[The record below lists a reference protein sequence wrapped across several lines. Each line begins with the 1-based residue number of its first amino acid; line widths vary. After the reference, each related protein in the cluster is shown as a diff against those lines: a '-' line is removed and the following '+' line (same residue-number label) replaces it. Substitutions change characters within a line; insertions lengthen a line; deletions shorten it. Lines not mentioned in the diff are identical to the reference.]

1 MRAGAG
7 SLEGTAAVIV
17 RPATIERFGDIE
29 PVINRACWCQY
40 WRQTAAEYG
49 PSTYSIDHSN
59 WDRRREALRAQ
70 CAVEPVP
77 GVIAYLGD
85 LPVGWCG
92 FGLRSSMKRLEGSR
106 TIPKIDDVAVWSIV
120 CFDVRRGYK
129 RRGVATALL
138 AGAIEYARSHGACGL
153 EAYATDPAGSRR
165 GTGTSYMGFTG
176 MFEKAGFRR
185 VVQTASIAEH
195 LPRWLMRLDGKAW
208 NASATSA
215 DRTDR

>member
-1 MRAGAG
+1 M
-7 SLEGTAAVIV
+7 IV

-49 PSTYSIDHSN
+49 PSTYCVDHSN

-77 GVIAYLGD
+77 GVIADLGD

-106 TIPKIDDVAVWSIV
+106 TIPKIDDVPVWSIV
-120 CFDVRRGYK
+120 CFD
-129 RRGVATALL
+129 ADPTA
-138 AGAIEYARSHGACGL
+138 
-153 EAYATDPAGSRR
+153 P
-165 GTGTSYMGFTG
+165 
-176 MFEKAGFRR
+176 
-185 VVQTASIAEH
+185 
-195 LPRWLMRLDGKAW
+195 
-208 NASATSA
+208 
-215 DRTDR
+215 

>member
-1 MRAGAG
+1 MRASAESAAG
-7 SLEGTAAVIV
+7 IAAVIV

-49 PSTYSIDHSN
+49 PSTYCVDHSN

-77 GVIAYLGD
+77 GVIADLGD

-106 TIPKIDDVAVWSIV
+106 TIPKIDDVPVWSIV
-120 CFDVRRGYK
+120 CFD
-129 RRGVATALL
+129 ADPTA
-138 AGAIEYARSHGACGL
+138 
-153 EAYATDPAGSRR
+153 P
-165 GTGTSYMGFTG
+165 
-176 MFEKAGFRR
+176 
-185 VVQTASIAEH
+185 
-195 LPRWLMRLDGKAW
+195 
-208 NASATSA
+208 
-215 DRTDR
+215 

>member
-92 FGLRSSMKRLEGSR
+92 FGPRSSMKRLEGSR

-138 AGAIEYARSHGACGL
+138 GGRSSLRGAMARVASRLTQRIRQVPVA
-153 EAYATDPAGSRR
+153 APARHTWGSRAC
-165 GTGTSYMGFTG
+165 S
-176 MFEKAGFRR
+176 RR
-185 VVQTASIAEH
+185 PVSAASSRPPASPSIC
-195 LPRWLMRLDGKAW
+195 PDG
-208 NASATSA
+208 
-215 DRTDR
+215 